1 MHHNDAPNLDP
12 RTDITDLYIFQKPG
26 DPTQSIL
33 ILNVNPEAPTH
44 ADAFDPQAS
53 YEFKIDTNGDF
64 EAEIAFHVLF
74 TTVEDD
80 QQTAT
85 LYRASGAAA
94 RGAGPAGEAIIQ
106 HAPVSFTEEARIT
119 SEGPYRFFAGLRSEP
134 FFADPTGFQNN
145 LQWTG
150 QDFWAGKNVFSIV
163 LEAPNTALG
172 PYQQIGIWGRTMALA
187 HGTLTSVNQMGRPGN
202 NVLRQGADTNTTP
215 PAQQRER
222 FFAQYVAM
230 FKTFGYGEPEATA
243 LALEW
248 LPDILPYNYTSAEG
262 YPNGRKLTD
271 DIVDNLVG
279 IITQGKMKD
288 DLVVPHTDYL
298 AEFPY
303 LGIPRKGGVVR
314 IGLQGVSR

>member
-12 RTDITDLYIFQKPG
+12 RTDITDLYIFQNPG
-26 DPTQSIL
+26 DPTRSIL

-44 ADAFDPQAS
+44 ANAFDSQAS

-74 TTVEDD
+74 TPIDD
-80 QQTAT
+80 GQQTAT
-85 LYRASGAAA
+85 LYRATGATAQ
-94 RGAGPAGEAIIQ
+94 GTGSIGEIIIQ
-106 HAPVSFTEEARIT
+106 DAPVSFTQETRIT
-119 SEGPYRFFAGLRSEP
+119 TEGQYRFYAGLRSEP
-134 FFADPTGFQNN
+134 FFADPTGFFNN

-150 QDFWAGKNVFSIV
+150 QDFWAGKNVFGIV
-163 LEAPNTALG
+163 LDVPNSALG
-172 PYQQIGIWGRTMALA
+172 SQTQLGIWGRTMALV

-202 NVLRQGADTNTTP
+202 NALRQGADTNTTP
-215 PAQQRER
+215 PTQQRER

-230 FKTFGYGEPEATA
+230 FKTFGYTEAEATK

-248 LPDILPYNYTSAEG
+248 LPDILPYSYLNAAG
-262 YPNGRKLTD
+262 YPNGRQLTD
-271 DIVDNLVG
+271 DIADNLVE

-288 DLVVPHTDYL
+288 DLVSPHTDYL

-303 LGIPRKGGVVR
+303 LGTPYEV
-314 IGLQGVSR
+314 